1 MKPAPASILSSET
14 HILTSA
20 AGREYR
26 ISVALPLAC
35 DAAPDDAWPFDQ
47 APERWPTVYVLDG
60 NWYFGLVADIIR
72 PMSWCGGTSDAIVV
86 GVGYREAEDPREAF
100 RVSFTRRNLD
110 FTPTRDEAE
119 EQSMARLFDRPV
131 PTGGAADFHRFIR
144 AELTPFI
151 ESRYRADACD
161 RVLVGHSYGGLFAA
175 YGLFCAPG
183 HFRTYIIGSP
193 TLAFGERYVFQQESR
208 YARENDRLPARVF
221 MYAGDEESVDDTT
234 LTDTIRF
241 ATILGSRGYRNLK
254 LTSKYFPAHDHCAV
268 AAPGIHAGLKFA
280 LSRDIE
286 EQPTHAT

>member
-1 MKPAPASILSSET
+1 MKPAPASTLSSET
-14 HILTSA
+14 HFLTSA

-26 ISVALPLAC
+26 ITVALPLAYA
-35 DAAPDDAWPFDQ
+35 AAPDDAWPFAG
-47 APERWPTVYVLDG
+47 APSRWPTVYVLDG
-60 NWYFGLVADIIR
+60 NWYFGLAADIIR

-86 GVGYREAEDPREAF
+86 GIGYREAEDPREAF

-110 FTPTRDEAE
+110 LTPTRDEAE
-119 EQSMARLFDRPV
+119 EQSMAQRFNRPV
-131 PTGGAADFHRFIR
+131 PTGGAEAFHRFVC
-144 AELTPFI
+144 AELTAFI
-151 ESRYRADACD
+151 ESRYRADASQ
-161 RVLVGHSYGGLFAA
+161 RTLVGHSYGGLFAA
-175 YGLFCAPG
+175 CSLLRAPE
-183 HFRTYIIGSP
+183 HFRAYVIGSP

-221 MYAGDEESVDDTT
+221 IYAGDEESLDDTT

-241 ATILGSRGYRNLK
+241 VSVLQSRGYRDLR
-254 LTSKYFPAHDHCAV
+254 LASEFFPAHDHCAV